1 MQRIGALEE
10 ELAES
15 MKEKETLRT
24 LSDERKKKY
33 MEDNARLEKAR
44 LPFFFFT
51 SPELFIVD
59 LSLGCSPSLLSL
71 ALRGFQEAARGPDEQ
86 PQGDLEEGEARNR
99 HRCRGPG
106 PLNIPSFLPSFLL
119 SLVPS

>member
-51 SPELFIVD
+51 SP
-59 LSLGCSPSLLSL
+59 
-71 ALRGFQEAARGPDEQ
+71 
-86 PQGDLEEGEARNR
+86 
-99 HRCRGPG
+99 
-106 PLNIPSFLPSFLL
+106 
-119 SLVPS
+119 

>member
-33 MEDNARLEKAR
+33 LEDNARLEKV
-44 LPFFFFT
+44 LTFSFLFFSSFFSFFST
-51 SPELFIVD
+51 SPFMIIV
-59 LSLGCSPSLLSL
+59 L
-71 ALRGFQEAARGPDEQ
+71 ALRRFQEAARGPDE
-86 PQGDLEEGEARNR
+86 
-99 HRCRGPG
+99 
-106 PLNIPSFLPSFLL
+106 
-119 SLVPS
+119 